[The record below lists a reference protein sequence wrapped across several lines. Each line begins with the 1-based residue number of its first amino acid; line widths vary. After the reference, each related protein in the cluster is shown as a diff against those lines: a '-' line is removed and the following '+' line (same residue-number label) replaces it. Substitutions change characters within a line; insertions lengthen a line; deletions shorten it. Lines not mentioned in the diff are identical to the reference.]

1 MQDRIYITAIDDTK
15 LSDLIST
22 SFSEVTGTIFNQK
35 TITINLFR
43 DFLTKYHNDGEPQL
57 LA

>member
-1 MQDRIYITAIDDTK
+1 MQDRIYITAIDDAK

-43 DFLTKYHNDGEPQL
+43 DF
-57 LA
+57 